1 MLRKYLKSW
10 NKIMKQLFRDF
21 SDKFYFYQKSFNEI
35 DLLSIVHILWFVVC
49 PKRSKLVL
57 MYYTLVKLSTSMRLQ
72 AWLSRCFCSL
82 IVFSHN
88 SNFTR
93 MLMNDISLPSPSHL
107 LAIFL
112 LSPCYY
118 QCTIPQYYRKIATV
132 SQFQLVWC
140 SVYKSIR
147 LHINCGINSVQ

>member
-57 MYYTLVKLSTSMRLQ
+57 Q

-112 LSPCYY
+112 LSPCYSL
-118 QCTIPQYYRKIATV
+118 CTIPHYYRKIATV

-147 LHINCGINSVQ
+147 LHHMNCGINSVQ